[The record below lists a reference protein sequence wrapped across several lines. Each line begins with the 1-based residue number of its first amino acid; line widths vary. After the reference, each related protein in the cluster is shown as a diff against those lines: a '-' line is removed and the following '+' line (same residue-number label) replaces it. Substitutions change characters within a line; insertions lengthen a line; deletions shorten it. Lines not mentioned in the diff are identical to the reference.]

1 MARATEQIERDLDRI
16 QSAGAKLGTE
26 LEQVYLDYF
35 QTFSIAVKQQA
46 IQACYYICTRSYP
59 EQFLQLTT
67 SGRSHLMKAIQR
79 SIQNSLDHLGE
90 QITGENDTN
99 SAQINERK
107 FSNPADIERWH
118 ESIDRSIRLTL
129 KGVSHKT
136 NLLLVQSKVLP
147 TGMPQGIL
155 AASAAAEER
164 GDRIQN
170 VPHTISALM
179 EVDRAEAEEEIEPS
193 DELDAEE
200 EEDRLNFPFPNL
212 VKIYAIFMRLMEIEL
227 GDLTTMGHRQKI
239 DRLAAEIKSL
249 SREYRRKQAELTTA
263 AAAAAWQDSWRAL
276 EQKD

>member
-1 MARATEQIERDLDRI
+1 MPRATEQIERDLDLI
-16 QSAGAKLGTE
+16 QSAGAKLGIE
-26 LEQVYLDYF
+26 LEQVYRDYF
-35 QTFSIAVKQQA
+35 QAFSIAVKQQT

-90 QITGENDTN
+90 QIAGENDNN
-99 SAQINERK
+99 SAQINEHK
-107 FSNPADIERWH
+107 FSNPAEIERWH

-155 AASAAAEER
+155 AASATAEER

-179 EVDRAEAEEEIEPS
+179 EVDREEAAEIEPS

-227 GDLTTMGHRQKI
+227 GDLTTMRHRQKI

-249 SREYRRKQAELTTA
+249 SQEYRRKQTELTTA